1 MTSQQTLP
9 RRRFGR
15 TDLDVS
21 PVGFG
26 GAEIGVLGHGQDHA
40 TDLLNRLL
48 DLGINVID
56 TAAMYRV
63 SEELI
68 GNAIGNRRDDYVL
81 ISKCGHEVEGIDA
94 PEWSAPLVTQT
105 VDRALERLR
114 TDHLDVMLLH
124 SCELDVLEQGDALG
138 ALVAARDAGK
148 VRHVGYSGDNEAL
161 EYAAALPDVAVI
173 QTSVNVCDQ
182 ANIDRGLAL
191 CREHNVA
198 VMAKRPIANAA
209 WKKAEDMPG
218 GYANY
223 AEPYMH
229 RLQRMGITPTD
240 FGFEA
245 NGWAELFLRFTLSLP
260 GVHTAII
267 GTTNPTHVQANL
279 AAAAQPLGE
288 DVVAQL
294 RDAFRTAEAKSGETW
309 LGQR

>member
-1 MTSQQTLP
+1 MTDLSTLP

-15 TDLDVS
+15 TNLEVS

-26 GAEIGVLGHGQDHA
+26 GAEIGLLGQEQDHV

-68 GNAIGNRRDDYVL
+68 GNAIAARRDEYVL
-81 ISKCGHEVEGIDA
+81 ISKCGHEVEGIDGPA
-94 PEWSAPLVTQT
+94 WSASLVAET
-105 VDRALERLR
+105 VDRALRRLK

-138 ALVAARDAGK
+138 ALVEAREAGK
-148 VRHVGYSGDNEAL
+148 VRYVGYSGDNDAL
-161 EYAAALPDVAVI
+161 DYAAALPEVAVV
-173 QTSVNVCDQ
+173 QTSISICDQ
-182 ANIDRGLAL
+182 ANIDGGLAL
-191 CREHNVA
+191 CREHDVA

-223 AEPYMH
+223 AKDYMD
-229 RLQRMGITPTD
+229 RLQRMGISPAD
-240 FGFEA
+240 FGLEA
-245 NGWAELFLRFTLSLP
+245 NAWAELFLRFTLSLP

-267 GTTNPTHVQANL
+267 GTTNPAHVQSNL
-279 AAAAQPLGE
+279 AAATRPLDDEAIG
-288 DVVAQL
+288 QL
-294 RDAFRTAEAKSGETW
+294 REAFRAAEAAAGERW
-309 LGQR
+309 EGLR